1 MIPILAGL
9 IVVVGLVGVAVYA
22 IHKLIRQGRESKEA
36 SSPRSRGTR
45 SELEFMFT
53 TVQGLTRRV
62 KAQDT
67 QIEESRLALN
77 LAAEQ
82 ERIQQTIF
90 QEMSAG
96 VLVFSSDGFLVRA
109 NPAARALLGVDTF
122 ARRRY
127 PEVLGADSHLAGLI
141 SDCLSS
147 GEARRQENLRYEL
160 TGGGNHKLQVSVMPV
175 QNSSGKIVAVVCLL
189 NELHPGAE

>member
-9 IVVVGLVGVAVYA
+9 ILIGGLVGVGVYA
-22 IHKLIRQGRESKEA
+22 IHKLIGQRGKEGEEA
-36 SSPRSRGTR
+36 SSPRPRGTR
-45 SELEFMFT
+45 SDSELMFS

-90 QEMSAG
+90 RRCRPACWS
-96 VLVFSSDGFLVRA
+96 LVATASWCA
-109 NPAARALLGVDTF
+109 PILLH
-122 ARRRY
+122 A
-127 PEVLGADSHLAGLI
+127 S
-141 SDCLSS
+141 C
-147 GEARRQENLRYEL
+147 
-160 TGGGNHKLQVSVMPV
+160 
-175 QNSSGKIVAVVCLL
+175 
-189 NELHPGAE
+189 

>member
-9 IVVVGLVGVAVYA
+9 IVVIGLAGVAVYA
-22 IHKLIRQGRESKEA
+22 IHKLIRQGREGGEA
-36 SSPRSRGTR
+36 SSPRPRGTR
-45 SELEFMFT
+45 SASELMFS

-109 NPAARALLGVDTF
+109 NPAARTLLGVDTF

-141 SDCLSS
+141 SDCLAS
-147 GEARRQENLRYEL
+147 GETQRQENLRYEL
-160 TGGGNHKLQVSVMPV
+160 TDGETHKLQVSVMPV
-175 QNSSGKIVAVVCLL
+175 QNSSGQIVAVVCLL
-189 NELHPGAE
+189 TEVRASA